1 MTTLNRRELCLAL
14 AGATCLSPAVVST
27 AWAQPAPVAGKEYL
41 PVSPPVPVAGA
52 GKVEV
57 VEFFWYGCPHCNAL
71 EPTLNDWLKKLP
83 ADVSFHRVPVG
94 FTPSHEYH
102 QKIYYALE
110 ALGKAEALHA
120 KVFAAI
126 HVSHKR
132 MDKDEEVAAFM
143 SANGLDGAKV
153 VEAMK
158 SFSVLGKARQA
169 KQLSLAYHIDGVPM
183 LGIQGRYITSASL
196 TGSAERMFAVADAL
210 IAQSRK

>member
-14 AGATCLSPAVVST
+14 AGATCLSA
-27 AWAQPAPVAGKEYL
+27 AAQAQPAPVAPVAGKDYL

-71 EPTLNDWLKKLP
+71 EPTLNGWLKKLP
-83 ADVSFHRVPVG
+83 ADVYFHRVPVG
-94 FTPSHEYH
+94 FSPSHEFH

-110 ALGKAEALHA
+110 SMGKVDALHD
-120 KVFAAI
+120 KVFAAL
-126 HVSHKR
+126 HVEHKR
-132 MDKDEEVAAFM
+132 LDKDEEVAAFM

-169 KQLSLAYHIDGVPM
+169 KQLSQAYHIDGVPT
-183 LGIQGRYITSASL
+183 LGIQGRYTTSASL
-196 TGSAERMFAVADAL
+196 TGGADRLFTVVDAL
-210 IAQSRK
+210 IALARK